1 MRSKSIYASAKKVH
15 PKQKIFLRNVVDKT
29 CFESYTEFCRM
40 STAKNKKFFQNAV
53 DKLGFGE
60 KYIRDFEKS
69 KEQSKCLL
77 MSKCVKII
85 DNN

>member
-1 MRSKSIYASAKKVH
+1 M
-15 PKQKIFLRNVVDKT
+15 
-29 CFESYTEFCRM
+29 
-40 STAKNKKFFQNAV
+40 

-60 KYIRDFEKS
+60 KYIRGFEKP
-69 KEQSKCLL
+69 KEWAKCLL